1 VPAQELP
8 LEATAPGKVVLFG
21 EHAVVYGY
29 PGITASIGFNLR
41 ARITRD
47 PDGPRFLAPRS
58 RQVFEADESGIDL
71 RLFGQA
77 VDRALAMYNLQQA
90 PIAIEIESE
99 LVPGMGLGSSAACS
113 TALCLALRKYAGMD
127 NERRYSPTLFAEVQQ
142 LESIF
147 HGNPSGM
154 DAATVLSGGVLWF
167 RGGTPREILPIR
179 LPHRLA
185 GLICIVEPGA
195 RTIELVSHVRHSREL
210 APRRVD
216 GLLEQIGS
224 VTTEAGSALGAGDVE
239 HAGALMLR
247 NHELLAELGVST
259 PGLDRAVELL
269 SGLAG
274 VHGAKLTG
282 AGGGGAVIAL
292 VEADQ
297 RPALHELLAQRFA
310 LVVPF
315 DLGGER

>member
-1 VPAQELP
+1 
-8 LEATAPGKVVLFG
+8 
-21 EHAVVYGY
+21 
-29 PGITASIGFNLR
+29 
-41 ARITRD
+41 
-47 PDGPRFLAPRS
+47 
-58 RQVFEADESGIDL
+58 
-71 RLFGQA
+71 
-77 VDRALAMYNLQQA
+77 
-90 PIAIEIESE
+90 
-99 LVPGMGLGSSAACS
+99 MGLGSSAACS
-113 TALCLALRKYAGMD
+113 VALCLALRKFAGLD
-127 NERRYSPTLFAEVQQ
+127 HDRRYSPTLFAEVQQ

-210 APRRVD
+210 SPRRVD

-247 NHELLAELGVST
+247 NHELLADLGVST

-269 SGLAG
+269 AGLPG

-292 VEADQ
+292 VDAEQ
-297 RPALHELLAQRFA
+297 RPALQETLTQRFP
-310 LVVPF
+310 LVLPF